1 MLTVVCIEI
10 IYCTGKCKNLYLV
23 DDLGSIGCVVCLQ
36 VQCRFCLSVVVEWD
50 VVHAEI
56 WLQALEGA
64 VRCVYGATAAV
75 AT

>member
-1 MLTVVCIEI
+1 MLTVVSIEI
-10 IYCTGKCKNLYLV
+10 IYCTGKCKNLYFV
-23 DDLGSIGCVVCLQ
+23 DALGSIGCVVCLQ
-36 VQCRFCLSVVVEWD
+36 VQCCCCLSVVVERD

-64 VRCVYGATAAV
+64 VGCVHGATAAV

>member
-1 MLTVVCIEI
+1 MLTVISIEI
-10 IYCTGKCKNLYLV
+10 INCTGECKNLYLV
-23 DDLGSIGCVVCLQ
+23 DALGSIGCVVCLQ
-36 VQCRFCLSVVVEWD
+36 IQCCFCLSVVVEWD

-64 VRCVYGATAAV
+64 VGRVHGATAAV